1 MNGARAMIHRMIVPA
16 IIFLALGIVA
26 RPACACQCERF
37 STCTEVAATSLVFIG
52 TVESI
57 EPLFL
62 NRWNDTSQ
70 SSLRSLND
78 AFVRAQEHPSAD
90 ALTALKDAYLKT
102 FPDVSPDRK
111 SKIQNARTASGV
123 AALFYSNVGRGMRI
137 RFRVQTVFKHQD
149 DDDDGSSKQAHA
161 PKAGKD
167 KDQKAEDDDDR
178 KPGSAKTPPPGRAA
192 QMKGPENPQEKPE
205 EKEAEDLLEVWTPFG
220 ECGVSFQTGE
230 TYLVFASDDEETSD
244 SIATDSCTR
253 TRRLSE
259 AGEDLAYLYF
269 YKEHPE
275 ESTRIDG
282 YATTNSR
289 YRLDFSPLHPER
301 IQPLVRNVVI
311 ELKSGDLRRF
321 TETDQ
326 NGHFVFDGLPAGDY
340 TLAAYDSDYPKGKQL
355 LANPQPVHLQPKSC
369 SLQILVL
376 SKGEGQ
382 GENSQ
387 VDLVPASAEI
397 IANRK

>member
-1 MNGARAMIHRMIVPA
+1 MNRPAGMGLFTKSDYHRSMVYRAIFPA
-16 IIFLALGIVA
+16 VILQALVMLA

-37 STCTEVAATSLVFIG
+37 STCNEVAATSLVFIG

-57 EPLFL
+57 EPMFL

-78 AFVRAQEHPSAD
+78 AFMRAQEHPSAD
-90 ALTALKDAYLKT
+90 ALADLKDAYLKT
-102 FPDVSPDRK
+102 FPDVSADRK
-111 SKIQNARTASGV
+111 SQIQKARTASGV
-123 AALFYSNVGRGMRI
+123 AALFYSNVGRGMRV
-137 RFRVQTVFKHQD
+137 RFQVRTLFKHQD
-149 DDDDGSSKQAHA
+149 DDDDTKQTSASN
-161 PKAGKD
+161 PG
-167 KDQKAEDDDDR
+167 DDDDR
-178 KPGSAKTPPPGRAA
+178 KAGTAKKEAPAGRAA
-192 QMKGPENPQEKPE
+192 PMKGPEKTVEKPA
-205 EKEAEDLLEVWTPFG
+205 EKQAEDFFEVWTPFG

-259 AGEDLAYLYF
+259 AGDDLAYLFF

-275 ESTRIDG
+275 ASTRIDG

-289 YRLDFSPLHPER
+289 YRQDFSPLHPER
-301 IQPLVRNVVI
+301 IQPLIRNVVVQ
-311 ELKSGDLRRF
+311 LKSGDLRRF

-376 SKGEGQ
+376 SKDAAPGGT
-382 GENSQ
+382 
-387 VDLVPASAEI
+387 P
-397 IANRK
+397 K